1 MRMADTNQKQE
12 DDVLRRM
19 LATKPAP
26 HKAAKKAASPKA
38 KPKSE

>member
-1 MRMADTNQKQE
+1 MSDTNQKQE
-12 DDVLRRM
+12 DEVLRRM

-26 HKAAKKAASPKA
+26 HKAAKKAASPKSR